1 MFGIIKENAEDQII
15 LGDNKIGEFFLGL
28 LLTIFYGGILWI
40 IIPNMIRDQNTLGL
54 LEGGLF
60 FLFLLLFGSGF
71 LFGIFF
77 LLFKRKI
84 IIDKKFR
91 KVIIKRKWITG
102 ELISTKIIY
111 FSDIKDIEIESTYN
125 PECADTWSVNLK
137 TKSGD
142 LEMIYNGGELD
153 VKEMADKIS
162 KLTNKS
168 ILGLTQN
175 YQV

>member
-15 LGDNKIGEFFLGL
+15 LGDNKIEEFFYGL
-28 LLTIFYGGILWI
+28 IFIIFFGGILWI
-40 IIPNMIRDQNTLGL
+40 LIPNMIRDQNTLGL

-71 LFGIFF
+71 LFGIFL

-91 KVIIKRKWITG
+91 KVIIERKWITG

-111 FSDIKDIEIESTYN
+111 FSDIKDIEIKITYN
-125 PECADTWSVNLK
+125 SECADTWSANLK

-162 KLTNKS
+162 KLTNLS
-168 ILGLTQN
+168 ILGPTRN